1 MSFSI
6 SGAVDVVRWRAIV
19 LLAMLWFPVSSSE
32 DSTIRVEAMLS
43 CSLLDCSLLGVLPGS
58 SLLECS
64 SSESC
69 GSVSESE
76 SDLFGA
82 RGLSIFLIYGAHQRM
97 IVKTKR
103 QE

>member
-43 CSLLDCSLLGVLPGS
+43 CSLLGCSLLG
-58 SLLECS
+58 
-64 SSESC
+64 C
-69 GSVSESE
+69 GSVLVAES
-76 SDLFGA
+76 
-82 RGLSIFLIYGAHQRM
+82 GLSGAGSRARVWGYRVGGAM
-97 IVKTKR
+97 LATSVA
-103 QE
+103 